1 MKALLILLLLPV
13 IYYVLYNNGYMVS
26 GSKSAKVFVGKNR
39 GTNAYWMQFVE
50 CSGELKRMVRFR
62 QSKEYKFYLN
72 ANITVGMV
80 AIEILDKE
88 KQVVLRLT
96 PEQPEARMMAD
107 CTQKYY
113 TVYKFENA
121 SGAYEMTWE

>member
-13 IYYVLYNNGYMVS
+13 IYFLLYNTGYMVT
-26 GSKSAKVFVGKNR
+26 GSKTAKVFVGKNR

-62 QSKEYKFYLN
+62 RCKEYKFVLD
-72 ANITVGMV
+72 ASIAEGTVS
-80 AIEILDKE
+80 IEILDKE
-88 KQVVLRLT
+88 KNVVLRLT
-96 PEQPEARMMAD
+96 PEQPEASMLAD
-107 CTQKYY
+107 SGQKYY

-121 SGAYEMTWE
+121 SGTYEMTWE